1 MNATYLT
8 FAAAVALLIA
18 SPGPVVALVV
28 ADARRVWPLWT
39 ILGGVLSA
47 QLLIICAL
55 LLIYLALDIS
65 PQLIQWG
72 QVIGGLYLIWLGSD
86 GLCGGTAEGVTT
98 RRSEAHYFWR
108 ALAVGLSNPKDILFF
123 LAFLPGF
130 IIPGE
135 PFAPQAAVL
144 VLIWAAID
152 VSILLTYGLLS
163 HRISGNRR
171 IEQLLDVL
179 PNYFLLGL
187 GLVSCSLGISRLLQ

>member
-65 PQLIQWG
+65 PLLIQWG